1 MIGLQETLAGR
12 VIPGA
17 IALPTKAKAIE
28 ATYPSSEAVSIQG
41 LSKAYGKVTAISDLS
56 FDIRRGEVFA
66 LLGRNGAGKTT
77 TIEILEGYRK
87 RDTGA
92 VSVLGLDPGA
102 RSDMEK
108 LRQRIGVM
116 LQLTTIYQAAKV
128 GEVINTFASYYKNPA
143 DTGELLALVGMDNF
157 TRHYFKDLSGGQKQR
172 VSLALA
178 LVGKPAIVFLDEP
191 TAAMDPQSRHQ
202 TWEIIQSL
210 KSRGVTV
217 LLTTHYL
224 EEAQRLAD
232 RVAIIDKGTLA
243 ALDTPSGLTH
253 RFGGDT
259 ICFNCRPGLPIEELA
274 ALDGAKSA
282 TQVAPDEYRV
292 VAYDADTL
300 TVALVLWAQAAGLRL
315 SGIKIER
322 ASLEDVFLK
331 LTGEEVRN

>member
-1 MIGLQETLAGR
+1 MISVQERTAGR
-12 VIPGA
+12 LFPGA
-17 IALPTKAKAIE
+17 FALPTRARAIE
-28 ATYPSSEAVSIQG
+28 ANYPASQAVTIQG
-41 LSKAYGKVTAISDLS
+41 LSKAYGKVAAITDLS
-56 FDIRRGEVFA
+56 FDIRKGEVFA

-87 RDTGA
+87 RDSGT
-92 VSVLGLDPGA
+92 VRVLGLDPQVRG
-102 RSDMEK
+102 DMEK

-128 GEVINTFASYYKNPA
+128 GEVINTFASYYRNPA
-143 DTGELLALVGMDNF
+143 DTRELLSLVGMDSY

-178 LVGKPAIVFLDEP
+178 LVGRPDVVFMDEP

-210 KSRGVTV
+210 KERGVTV

-224 EEAQRLAD
+224 EEAHRLAD
-232 RVAIIDKGTLA
+232 RVAIVDKGTLA
-243 ALDTPSGLTH
+243 ALDTPAGLTY
-253 RFGGDT
+253 RFGGDAL
-259 ICFNCRPGLPIEELA
+259 CFRTRPGISLDDLA

-282 TQVAPDEYRV
+282 VEVTPGEYRA
-292 VAYDADTL
+292 VAHDTDRL
-300 TVALVLWAQAAGLRL
+300 NVALVLWAHALSLRL
-315 SGIKIER
+315 SDIKIER

>member
-1 MIGLQETLAGR
+1 MISAQETLAGR

-17 IALPTKAKAIE
+17 VALPARARAIE
-28 ATYPSSEAVSIQG
+28 AVYPASEAVSIHG
-41 LSKAYGKVTAISDLS
+41 LSKSYGKVTAISDLS

-87 RDTGA
+87 RDTGT
-92 VSVLGLDPGA
+92 VRVLGLDPGA

-108 LRQRIGVM
+108 LRQRMGVM

-143 DTGELLALVGMDNF
+143 DTRELLALVGMDNF

-178 LVGKPAIVFLDEP
+178 LVGKPEVVFLDEP

-202 TWEIIQSL
+202 TWEIILSL
-210 KSRGVTV
+210 KSRGVTI

-232 RVAIIDKGTLA
+232 RVAIVDRGTLA
-243 ALDTPSGLTH
+243 ALDTPSGLTY
-253 RFGGDT
+253 RLGGDT
-259 ICFNCRPGLPIEELA
+259 ITFNTRPGLPTEELA

-282 TQVAPDEYRV
+282 TQVGPDEYRV
-292 VAYDADTL
+292 VAHDADAL
-300 TVALVLWAQAAGLRL
+300 NVALVMWAQAAGLRL
-315 SGIKIER
+315 TGIKIER